1 MPITRAEFDAME
13 PGLQLA
19 VFETVWPAFVDLR
32 RLLCSVD
39 TNGQLHFVIEWNGV
53 PTAADRHD
61 CEYLLREIGQAAF
74 GPHSVCC
81 VTWAEQASSAGYRE
95 VMSDEVFRIIA
106 TEVAP
111 HRLAAGR

>member
-1 MPITRAEFDAME
+1 MLITRAEFDAVE

-53 PTAADRHD
+53 STAADQHD

-74 GPHSVCC
+74 GPHSVCRF
-81 VTWAEQASSAGYRE
+81 TWAEQASAPGYRE
-95 VMSDEVFRIIA
+95 VMSDAVFRSIA

>member
-1 MPITRAEFDAME
+1 MPITREEFDAVA
-13 PGLQLA
+13 PGVQLA
-19 VFETVWPAFVDLR
+19 VFETVWPSFVDLR

-74 GPHSVCC
+74 GPHSGYHF
-81 VTWAEQASSAGYRE
+81 TYAEQDAAAGYRE
-95 VMSDEVFRIIA
+95 LMSDAVFRSIA
-106 TEVAP
+106 SEVAP